1 MGRHRRS
8 AEQEAAVIEARR
20 KHPDAPQIE
29 IAQQAVVSRSNV
41 WRIAWVQ
48 AKKRVMVGFHCRNR
62 GRCSCVC
69 SRSSWRRASWATD
82 CRRESSP

>member
-48 AKKRVMVGFHCRNR
+48 AK
-62 GRCSCVC
+62 S
-69 SRSSWRRASWATD
+69 
-82 CRRESSP
+82 E